1 MTTLSFSP
9 SGLQL
14 APTSLRDVPGLARRA
29 GLARVL
35 VKLENERPLGNF
47 KVLGGMYAGLRLL
60 ADHARLAVSELVD
73 GREAG
78 RDLPRLVCASDG
90 NHGLSVAAAAW
101 AAGSPATIYLH
112 TGVAAGRTGRIAR
125 LGASIAWVAG
135 TYDDAV
141 EAAAAAA
148 HAGEGLLVPDTTCDA
163 DNAAVALV
171 MEGYAVLTRELCVQ
185 LRRMDA
191 QLSHSFVQAGV
202 GGLAAAVASGLGA
215 DGGALI
221 VVEPETAACVG
232 RALAAGKPELFP
244 GDLATSAEMLSCGL
258 ASAPALEILKRHG
271 ARPVAVGEDC
281 LAQAIEALAADAAV
295 ETTSSGAAGLAGL
308 LHVAM
313 DPVLR
318 RVHGLDRDSTALVIV
333 TEEARNPGDETPLSF
348 DT

>member
-1 MTTLSFSP
+1 MTTFSLSP
-9 SGLQL
+9 WGLQL

-60 ADHARLAVSELVD
+60 ADHAGLAMTELVD
-73 GREAG
+73 GREAA
-78 RDLPRLVCASDG
+78 RNLPRLVCASDG
-90 NHGLSVAAAAW
+90 NHGLSVAAAAR

-112 TGVAAGRTGRIAR
+112 TGVTAGRAGRIAR
-125 LGASIAWVAG
+125 LGASIIWVAG

-148 HAGEGLLVPDTTCDA
+148 GAGKGLLVPDTTCDT

-171 MEGYAVLTRELCVQ
+171 MEGYAVLTGELRDQ
-185 LRRMDA
+185 LGRMDA

-202 GGLAAAVASGLGA
+202 GGLAAAVASGLGV

-221 VVEPETAACVG
+221 VVEPEAAACVG
-232 RALAAGKPELFP
+232 RALAAGKPELVP

-258 ASAPALEILKRHG
+258 ASAPALAILKRHG

-308 LHVAM
+308 LHIAM

-318 RVHGLDRDSTALVIV
+318 PAHGLDRDSTALVIV
-333 TEEARNPGDETPLSF
+333 TEGARDPGNETRFP
-348 DT
+348 